1 MTDLFRV
8 LGEIVNNVG
17 IGGLILICLLIF
29 AVGFFWYKI
38 NKSNNHTTKTLEAGF
53 NRMTETIVAQN
64 DKLFG
69 ALVEQNKENS
79 VFLKTVVMG
88 ALQDKSSSDFSK
100 HNDNLDYRLKI
111 SNIIATKIHDLLN
124 RYNAD
129 RAFILEFHNSKQ
141 NLSGLSFLWYDMVY
155 EEIAKGINLI
165 QSGYKDQEVST
176 LLPIINDI
184 NDNYGY
190 KIYYLDDLE
199 RLQNTS
205 MALYHR
211 LRVERQLTEAIMV
224 GLYNASNRLLGI
236 LVLEYEEDS
245 FIPVEVLDAE
255 DIVATATS
263 IATLLDCS
271 AVIDTTDGYLCD
283 K

>member
-1 MTDLFRV
+1 MTEFLKV
-8 LGEIVNNVG
+8 LGDIAIAVG
-17 IGGLILICLLIF
+17 IDGLVMIAII
-29 AVGFFWYKI
+29 AGAIGFFWYKI
-38 NKSNNHTTKTLEAGF
+38 NKSSNKTVRSLENGF
-53 NRMTETIVAQN
+53 NRMTETIAAQN
-64 DKLFG
+64 DKLFE

-79 VFLKTVVMG
+79 QFLKTVVMG
-88 ALQDKSSSDFSK
+88 ALQDKSSSDFTT
-100 HNDNLDYRLKI
+100 HADNLDYRLKI
-111 SNIIATKIHDLLN
+111 SNVIATKIHDLLN

-155 EEIAKGINLI
+155 EEIAKGVNLI

-184 NDNYGY
+184 NNNGGY
-190 KIYYLDDLE
+190 KIYYIDDLE
-199 RLQNTS
+199 NLQKTS

-224 GLYNASNRLLGI
+224 GLYSSSNRLLGI

-245 FIPVEVLDAE
+245 FIPVEVLDSE

-271 AVIDTTDGYLCD
+271 SSIKESTVE
-283 K
+283 

>member
-1 MTDLFRV
+1 MTEFLKV
-8 LGEIVNNVG
+8 LGDIAVAVG
-17 IGGLILICLLIF
+17 IDGLIMIAII
-29 AVGFFWYKI
+29 AGAIGFFWYKI
-38 NKSNNHTTKTLEAGF
+38 NKSSNKTVRSLETGF
-53 NRMTETIVAQN
+53 NRMTETIAAQN
-64 DKLFG
+64 DKLFE

-79 VFLKTVVMG
+79 QFLKTVVMG
-88 ALQDKSSSDFSK
+88 ALQDKSSSDFTT
-100 HNDNLDYRLKI
+100 HADNLDYRLKI
-111 SNIIATKIHDLLN
+111 SNVIAAKIHDLLN

-155 EEIAKGINLI
+155 EEIAKGVSLI

-184 NDNYGY
+184 NNNGGY
-190 KIYYLDDLE
+190 KIYYIDDLE
-199 RLQNTS
+199 NLQKTS

-224 GLYNASNRLLGI
+224 GLYSSSNRLLGV

-245 FIPVEVLDAE
+245 FIPVEVLDSE

-271 AVIDTTDGYLCD
+271 AAI
-283 K
+283 KESAEE